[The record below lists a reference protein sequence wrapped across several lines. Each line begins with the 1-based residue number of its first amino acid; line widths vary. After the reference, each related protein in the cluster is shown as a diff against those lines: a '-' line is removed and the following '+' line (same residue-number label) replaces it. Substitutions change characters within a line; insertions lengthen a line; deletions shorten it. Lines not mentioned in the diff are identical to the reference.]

1 MPAIPA
7 TNHRSQPCTIPV
19 AIYTRVST
27 LGQVGGRFDSCESQA
42 AICRDFI
49 AKHAGDGWFE
59 AASYSDPA
67 YSGGTMKRPGMEA
80 LMRHIAQGGIRVV
93 VIFKLERVLRSTA
106 EWAPFR
112 AFLRQHRCRLESPM
126 ENLTEETAMDRFHN
140 NLRVNLAEFE
150 RENTGDKVRAKMVA
164 QVQQGIWNCGQ
175 VPFGYD
181 YDVKTKALS
190 PHPSEAPIVR
200 RIYEETARLVTLTTL
215 ANTLNDEGLRTR
227 TRLFQRRDGRR
238 ETVGGKR
245 FRSDKLRQI
254 IRSPIYLGR
263 VHLHG
268 EDYPGHHEPLVSQ
281 SLWDKANA
289 AVAKPLPARCTLQA
303 RDKYFHLL
311 KGVIF
316 CGHCARAMTP
326 NASGR
331 IDSNGRPYRY
341 YTCGHVHK
349 DGNDADCPI
358 RHVGA
363 GLVESVVVNF
373 LGAVAQHPEVI
384 RRAIAVTRARAKED
398 QASLRQRAA
407 DMEKSLSA
415 LNRKIA
421 NCVEALAAGGV
432 ELLGDELRQ
441 KIAALKDEKHAL
453 LVAHEQVQQQLSGFD
468 QEELDTGRVTR
479 ALGHFADVM
488 AKLPQ
493 SEQRDLVRLC
503 VQRIDLTTGRSNR
516 GAEGGRPFELRLKLH
531 AARLVEGM
539 EERIVVEKNGRASR
553 QIGKPVVTIDATL
566 SMTTSRATIQ
576 SPFQHEVGA
585 PLREPVRPEERP
597 DVRHPLRLAMTWE
610 KRLASGKVASH
621 AAFARQIGISGPTLT
636 RHLQLLR
643 LAPEIRDAWLAM
655 TSAAQLRHFSLN
667 RMVKLSGLEL
677 GRQRERWPQMHAG
690 RHTFLACKGS
700 PPPG

>member
-49 AKHAGDGWFE
+49 TKHAAEGWFE
-59 AASYSDPA
+59 SASYSDPA

-80 LMRHIAQGGIRVV
+80 LIRHIAQGGIRVV

-112 AFLRQHRCRLESPM
+112 AFLRQHCCRLESPM

-181 YDVKTKALS
+181 YDVKAKALS
-190 PHPSEAPIVR
+190 PHPTEAPIVR
-200 RIYEETARLVTLTTL
+200 RIYEEAARLVTLTTL

-281 SLWDKANA
+281 SLWDSANA

-303 RDKYFHLL
+303 RDKHFHLL
-311 KGVIF
+311 KGLIY

-331 IDSNGRPYRY
+331 LDSNGRPYRY
-341 YTCGHVHK
+341 YTCGHAHK
-349 DGNDADCPI
+349 DGTDADCPI

-363 GLVESVVVNF
+363 RLVESVVVNF

-384 RRAIAVTRARAKED
+384 RRAVAVTRARAKED

-407 DMEKSLSA
+407 DMERSLGA

-421 NCVEALAAGGV
+421 NCVEALATGGV

-453 LVAHEQVQQQLSGFD
+453 LVSHEQVQQQLSGFD

-503 VQRIDLTTGRSNR
+503 VQRIDLTTGRSGR
-516 GAEGGRPFELRLKLH
+516 GGDSGRPIELRLKLH

-539 EERIVVEKNGRASR
+539 EERIVVEKNGRAASPL
-553 QIGKPVVTIDATL
+553 GKPVVTIDATL

-585 PLREPVRPEERP
+585 PRRKRVGIEEKS
-597 DVRHPLRLAMTWE
+597 DVQHPLRLAMTWE
-610 KRLASGKVASH
+610 KRLTSGKVASH

-643 LAPEIRDAWLAM
+643 LAPEIREAWLAM
-655 TSAAQLRHFSLN
+655 TGAAELRCFSLN
-667 RMVKLSGLEL
+667 RMVKLSGLDHA
-677 GRQRERWPQMHAG
+677 RQRAQWLGE
-690 RHTFLACKGS
+690 FS
-700 PPPG
+700 PDGTKCR